1 MKLKAQMRTGLGG
14 NVVDDFFEA
23 PEEMGLF
30 TLSSIKGKEQLDDIN
45 NDEEPDIKID
55 SEEDNDEQ
63 EDSSSGSDPDE
74 LKRDYANEQY
84 LDLLYE
90 QYLIESS
97 KYRHGISKR
106 NQENK
111 NKQKMEEIPEDLED
125 FSKYARQQDLSDEEI
140 IIPEGSNPNDL
151 LVSPI
156 ELKQTKVDRWFDT
169 DFEDLG
175 EDEDD
180 VEEIKKIDQ
189 TIKRLQ
195 KKRKAEVDLGGHVEK
210 KQRTFVGP
218 EPRPKNWIEPSD
230 EIDDNNSEN
239 DEEQSDEID
248 KYLDEEENDIQNG
261 EVEEVPME
269 DIDSEEQAELLAM
282 GELLL
287 KPNGKQYLIDKSINK
302 RSYDDNGLVV
312 PRWFKEDEDKNN
324 KPLIPVTKDMVME
337 YKRQLKSINSRSSK
351 KVIEAKARKKKH
363 LMDRLK
369 KAREKAKS
377 IATNSELGE
386 RDKIKQIQKLFK
398 GNLTSKSKP
407 NKVYVVSRN
416 FTGNALP
423 RGNLRIRLVDPRLKK
438 DKRGKEASAKRQKKK
453 KKRK

>member
-1 MKLKAQMRTGLGG
+1 
-14 NVVDDFFEA
+14 
-23 PEEMGLF
+23 
-30 TLSSIKGKEQLDDIN
+30 
-45 NDEEPDIKID
+45 
-55 SEEDNDEQ
+55 
-63 EDSSSGSDPDE
+63 
-74 LKRDYANEQY
+74 
-84 LDLLYE
+84 
-90 QYLIESS
+90 
-97 KYRHGISKR
+97 
-106 NQENK
+106 
-111 NKQKMEEIPEDLED
+111 
-125 FSKYARQQDLSDEEI
+125 
-140 IIPEGSNPNDL
+140 
-151 LVSPI
+151 
-156 ELKQTKVDRWFDT
+156 
-169 DFEDLG
+169 
-175 EDEDD
+175 
-180 VEEIKKIDQ
+180 
-189 TIKRLQ
+189 
-195 KKRKAEVDLGGHVEK
+195 
-210 KQRTFVGP
+210 
-218 EPRPKNWIEPSD
+218 
-230 EIDDNNSEN
+230 
-239 DEEQSDEID
+239 
-248 KYLDEEENDIQNG
+248 
-261 EVEEVPME
+261 ME